1 LGGAATSGIGETKFS
16 GASGAAVGGFNPY
29 TAAGGG
35 GAAGPNGG
43 GGDGGSPSNQT
54 VAGAGGGGG
63 DGNGTAGGNGD
74 NATGNGGSGGNGN
87 GGSGGGAGDTGGG
100 AGNATAGTGGGGGG
114 GRYGSSDGGGN
125 GATGA
130 EFDSTHGSG
139 GGGGGGGGRD
149 FGGIRGA
156 GNGGNGANYGGGG
169 GGGGYP
175 RSGTAF
181 GMGGS
186 GGQGIIVIT
195 YAPAISATIAAES
208 WGTIEYQTSGRI
220 DAFDPVELGR
230 SVPSDGGVPIEG
242 RRDIWCAGE
251 IPFEAS
257 CVALRS
263 MGIGAEWVGSIMV
276 DIDALMPLEVA
287 ALLDRDTR
295 SFVEFS
301 SVILRKAGGW
311 AEWIATQAF
320 GLEIAI
326 EQLGELRVDPELRL
340 ESRRL
345 LAGDVQLHFE
355 LLATPG
361 SEALLD
367 LESLMSGAHIA
378 ADGPFCLEW
387 ANLSSVLVLTSERLL
402 RSPGRVRIL
411 AGPGS
416 VHPLRGQ

>member
-1 LGGAATSGIGETKFS
+1 MARANRTSSAIST
-16 GASGAAVGGFNPY
+16 N
-29 TAAGGG
+29 
-35 GAAGPNGG
+35 
-43 GGDGGSPSNQT
+43 SPS
-54 VAGAGGGGG
+54 G
-63 DGNGTAGGNGD
+63 GTAGGIPGRRSTTCSAWSPACRTPPCETSSTSGSEQRLPSNAATNPSRREHGRPD
-74 NATGNGGSGGNGN
+74 RPRHRRGRWRRLPGCPCQVSATGIGSAAAAGEPYRGDDRRGTPGGLVRRRLGHQQPQRLQARGEGDARRLGGQKGMIK
-87 GGSGGGAGDTGGG
+87 TG
-100 AGNATAGTGGGGGG
+100 
-114 GRYGSSDGGGN
+114 R
-125 GATGA
+125 
-130 EFDSTHGSG
+130 
-139 GGGGGGGGRD
+139 
-149 FGGIRGA
+149 
-156 GNGGNGANYGGGG
+156 
-169 GGGGYP
+169 
-175 RSGTAF
+175 RSGADD
-181 GMGGS
+181 
-186 GGQGIIVIT
+186 
-195 YAPAISATIAAES
+195 SATIS
-208 WGTIEYQTSGRI
+208 THCVTGTN
-220 DAFDPVELGR
+220 GR
-230 SVPSDGGVPIEG
+230 S
-242 RRDIWCAGE
+242 
-251 IPFEAS
+251 
-257 CVALRS
+257 L
-263 MGIGAEWVGSIMV
+263 VGSIMV